1 MRNIKLIW
9 TYFVIAFAAMLAAL
23 NYELFVFPNQ
33 FAPSGI
39 NGICTMI
46 QYISGISVGYLSLV
60 VNIPLAV
67 LVFFKVSRPLAVR
80 SMVYVMVFSLGLL
93 VLDRV
98 DLSAFAYATE
108 NGTSRILGPLTAGI
122 IMGFLYSIL
131 IKASAY
137 TGGTD
142 FVAAIIHSK
151 NPEKSVFGLSFAMN
165 AMVAIASYFVYDY
178 KMEPVLLCIL
188 YSFASSNMAERF
200 LKNGRSAVRYEIVT
214 NSPEALSKE
223 IIEKLHHTA
232 TAFPAKGMY
241 NGREVSIVMCV
252 VNNTQVAALS
262 GIVERY
268 PHTFAIMS
276 QVSQVMG
283 NFRHFSK
290 EGQEVVPVL
299 DQGDGKTV

>member
-9 TYFVIAFAAMLAAL
+9 TYFVIAFVALLAAL

-46 QYISGISVGYLSLV
+46 QYISGISVGYLSLL
-60 VNIPLAV
+60 VNIPLAL
-67 LVFFKVSRPLAVR
+67 LVFFKVSKPMALR
-80 SMVYVMVFSLGLL
+80 SMVYVVVFSVGLL
-93 VLDRV
+93 ILDKV
-98 DLSAFAYATE
+98 NLSAFAYSTE

-122 IMGFLYSIL
+122 IMGFIYSIL

-151 NPEKSVFGLSFAMN
+151 YPEKSVFGLTFTMN
-165 AMVAIASYFVYDY
+165 ALVAVASYFVYDY

-200 LKNGRSAVRYEIVT
+200 LKNGRSAVRFEIVT
-214 NSPEALSKE
+214 NFPEEISRE
-223 IIEKLHHTA
+223 IISKLHHTA
-232 TAFPAKGMY
+232 TVFPAKGMY
-241 NGREVSIVMCV
+241 NGKEVDIVMCV
-252 VNNTQVAALS
+252 VNNNQVAMLS

-276 QVSQVMG
+276 QVNQVMG
-283 NFRHFSK
+283 NFRHYSK
-290 EGQEVVPVL
+290 QGQEVVPVL